1 MYMYN
6 YTPAAVHVMS
16 TFHTYRSSPSV
27 FTHSRLQNINQSAI
41 ATALSPHSQK
51 PDYVSMT

>member
-1 MYMYN
+1 MNN
-6 YTPAAVHVMS
+6 YTPAAVHVVS
-16 TFHTYRSSPSV
+16 TFHTYHSSPTV

-51 PDYVSMT
+51 PDYVSVT